1 MSRKTVAA
9 LLGLSVMLL
18 FLPLLQAHT
27 VNYEVQQKGLAV
39 RIFYRADDPASYS
52 EYEITGPGDRLP
64 HQTGRTDKNG
74 FVAFVP
80 DRQGVWK
87 VKVLGESAHGFHGV
101 TSEIKVDQ
109 DLHLESFRKPLAATY
124 TKLVTGISLIIGLF
138 GIYALILSRKRL
150 KKGTDTTVP

>member
-1 MSRKTVAA
+1 MNRRTVAA

-18 FLPLLQAHT
+18 FLPLLEAHT
-27 VNYEVQQKGLAV
+27 VNYEVQQKGMAV

-52 EYEITGPGDRLP
+52 EYEITGPGDSLP

-80 DRQGVWK
+80 DRQGIWK

-101 TSEIKVDQ
+101 TTEIKVDQ
-109 DLHLESFRKPLAATY
+109 DLHLESFRKPLAAAY

-138 GIYALILSRKRL
+138 GLYALILSRKRL
-150 KKGTDTTVP
+150 RKGPEAPGR